1 MVMSRR
7 GRRNWKNL
15 QSSKNIAK
23 ILILHRIWNGLN
35 QTKLAE
41 DIQTSFQQY
50 QKIERCYNRIFAE
63 QLDAICKSRNWNHS
77 LFFTSNPEDLLEA
90 WNKADIKIDDTHW
103 EKDPNNDGMTKL
115 VSNKYERVKKLFQH
129 IDDVAENNYFG
140 KRPKMYEGIPDVKP
154 II

>member
-1 MVMSRR
+1 MSRR

-50 QKIERCYNRIFAE
+50 QNFC
-63 QLDAICKSRNWNHS
+63 
-77 LFFTSNPEDLLEA
+77 
-90 WNKADIKIDDTHW
+90 
-103 EKDPNNDGMTKL
+103 
-115 VSNKYERVKKLFQH
+115 
-129 IDDVAENNYFG
+129 
-140 KRPKMYEGIPDVKP
+140 
-154 II
+154 